1 MYLLVF
7 TSEPPHGDRF
17 GVPQVADRR
26 DAYEDFV
33 KKQLDALRLGKNDR
47 IRQLGGFEKV
57 YNSINI
63 G

>member
-1 MYLLVF
+1 VYLLVF

-57 YNSINI
+57 
-63 G
+63 

>member
-33 KKQLDALRLGKNDR
+33 KKQLDALRLGK
-47 IRQLGGFEKV
+47 IMTELGNLEV
-57 YNSINI
+57 LNRYII
-63 G
+63 A